1 MVKFRCSYVPALL
14 GLLVFAVTA
23 TAQVNLDFADGG
35 RASGSWVFTQ
45 VPGPFGGVSI
55 KDYRIVV
62 SGGDET
68 LFPPTTYDSTNSRVV
83 SGGDP
88 FLGDYG
94 WIESLAP
101 SCPGKPRK
109 IFFRR
114 GQAEENCGRVRE
126 YTDNSTNIEGT
137 TLRLTANGHYPAD
150 HVVRT
155 SGPISVKL
163 QITRGNSTEAVD
175 WYWAIQENST
185 LQWVGPAG
193 LSTTP
198 VRLARIAPFDT
209 VQTLQQ
215 QTYPPSTVVTHWFI
229 AVSGSTVVASDYIT
243 VVVDGPP

>member
-1 MVKFRCSYVPALL
+1 MVKITLSFVTPLL

-23 TAQVNLDFADGG
+23 TAQVNLEFADGG
-35 RASGSWVFTQ
+35 RATGSWVLVQ
-45 VPGPFGGVSI
+45 VPGPFGGISM

-88 FLGDYG
+88 ELGDYG
-94 WIESLAP
+94 WIESYAP

-114 GQAEENCGRVRE
+114 GQAEENCGRSRE
-126 YTDNSTNIEGT
+126 YTDRSTNIEGP

-155 SGPISVKL
+155 AGPLSVRL
-163 QITRGNSTEAVD
+163 EITRGSSTEVLD
-175 WYWAIQENST
+175 WSLGHPGE
-185 LQWVGPAG
+185 
-193 LSTTP
+193 
-198 VRLARIAPFDT
+198 
-209 VQTLQQ
+209 
-215 QTYPPSTVVTHWFI
+215 
-229 AVSGSTVVASDYIT
+229 
-243 VVVDGPP
+243 